1 MITKNVNDAW
11 ILAARPKTLSGAAAP
26 VLIGCALAYSDGVF
40 NWVPALLCL
49 LFAALMQIDANFINY
64 LFDFLKGKDTEE
76 RLGPK
81 RACAQG
87 WVTPKA
93 MKVAIIITTILAVLV
108 GLSLLFFAGYELILL
123 GLFCLLFAFLYTA
136 GPYPLAYHGYGDILV
151 VVFFGLVPV
160 CGTYYVM
167 SHNVSAASMIA
178 AFACG
183 LVVDTLLM
191 VNNFRD
197 RVEDAANGKRTI
209 VVRLGEKVGA
219 ALYLWLGIAAVVCCL
234 FLMVYGFIYAAVLP
248 MLYIPLHYAT
258 WKKMVRINHG
268 KELNSILGSTS
279 RNIIIFSLLLIIG
292 ILIDTLC

>member
-1 MITKNVNDAW
+1 MKW

-26 VLIGCALAYSDGVF
+26 VLIGCALAYSGGVF
-40 NWVPALLCL
+40 NWVPAILCL
-49 LFAALMQIDANFINY
+49 LFACFMQIDANFIND

-87 WVTPKA
+87 WVTPRA
-93 MKVAIIITTILAVLV
+93 MKSAIIITTILAAGV
-108 GLSLLFFAGYELILL
+108 GLSILFFAGYELIFL
-123 GLFCLLFAFLYTA
+123 GLICILFAFLYTA

-167 SHNVSAASMIA
+167 SHNVSAASLIA

-191 VNNFRD
+191 VNNYRD

-219 ALYLWLGIAAVVCCL
+219 LLYLLLGIAAVVCC
-234 FLMVYGFIYAAVLP
+234 FLLVIYGFVFAAVLP
-248 MLYIPLHYAT
+248 LLYLPLHYIT

-279 RNIIIFSLLLIIG
+279 RNIIIFSLLLILG
-292 ILIDTLC
+292 IFLDTLSK